1 MTEDRPHSA
10 GTLRGL
16 PVGWL
21 SVAILALIL
30 SAAGCRRKS
39 PNDVLE
45 DAIELTQRQDVI
57 GAIVKCE
64 NLIQRWP
71 DDPAAAQ
78 ARLLLGQNLA
88 RNGEAEE
95 ARRVWSETIEK
106 AGIADQIGQMAY
118 ASRVHSW
125 VTEGNLAAAIAELSR
140 TSPTLSVSP
149 DFANK
154 MQGLLGELYFANK
167 QAEKGKAVF
176 LDLVRSAKSE
186 TEALRPIRFL
196 AEILSREGYHAQ
208 AAEVYQNYLKERP
221 DSEHQGVFQSDVA
234 RFLKKAAE
242 GAEDPALKRA
252 YLETAGQAVAASVE
266 YFTKGIPAEPL
277 EEKKREMIQELVR
290 VLSLDERYG
299 EAIDAYRKYLE
310 ENPGSPYEGAL
321 LIQIAELHNHAADE
335 LEGEEAKKAERERAN
350 DARRRAIAVYEK
362 KRDASE
368 NPKDKIAAILEISK
382 ATFSMGESAKALGIL
397 KDCLQSFPDAEEQP
411 VVMTH
416 IAEIHYL
423 DGDLEQSKE
432 WYAKIATMF
441 PQTRVG
447 QSAQQAFALVS
458 KQIEEKAGGT
468 PVEAGGTP
476 VEAGG
481 APGEA
486 KQEGQGQGQAAP
498 ADGVRESGSPGP
510 PTAEDA
516 KTSDGQ

>member
-1 MTEDRPHSA
+1 MTEDRSQGASRRPA
-10 GTLRGL
+10 VRWPL
-16 PVGWL
+16 VL
-21 SVAILALIL
+21 SAILALIL
-30 SAAGCRRKS
+30 SATGCRRKS

-64 NLIQRWP
+64 NLIERWP
-71 DDPAAAQ
+71 DDPAAMQ

-95 ARRVWSETIEK
+95 ARRVWGETIEK
-106 AGIADQIGQMAY
+106 AGIGDQIGQLAY
-118 ASRVHSW
+118 TSRIHSW
-125 VTEGNLAAAIAELSR
+125 VVEGNLGAAIAELSR

-149 DFANK
+149 DLANR
-154 MQGLLGELYFANK
+154 MQGFLGELYFTNK
-167 QAEKGKAVF
+167 QPQEGKAVF
-176 LDLVRSAKSE
+176 LDLVRSAQNE
-186 TEALRPIRFL
+186 TEVLRPIQFL

-208 AAEVYQNYLKERP
+208 AAEVYQDYLKERP
-221 DSEHQGVFQSDVA
+221 DSEHRGVFQSDVA

-242 GAEDPALKRA
+242 GAEDPALERA
-252 YLETAGQAVAASVE
+252 YVETAGQAVAASVE
-266 YFTKGIPAEPL
+266 YFTQEIATEPL

-290 VLSLDERYG
+290 VLSLDKRYG

-321 LIQIAELHNHAADE
+321 LIQMAELHNHAADE

-350 DARRRAIAVYEK
+350 DARRRAIAFYEK

-368 NPKDKIAAILEISK
+368 DPKDKIAAILEISK
-382 ATFSMGESAKALGIL
+382 ATFGMGESAKALDIL
-397 KDCLQSFPDAEEQP
+397 KNCLQSFPDAEEQP
-411 VVMTH
+411 VIMTH

-458 KQIEEKAGGT
+458 KQIEEKAGG
-468 PVEAGGTP
+468 
-476 VEAGG
+476 
-481 APGEA
+481 APAEA
-486 KQEGQGQGQAAP
+486 KQEGQGQAA
-498 ADGVRESGSPGP
+498 
-510 PTAEDA
+510 AEDA